1 MLIKGGILKSIH
13 ENIEYEAVDISP
25 QDEEVIVDIKASALN
40 RRDLWIQEGKYAK
53 IKLPCILGSDGA
65 GEYHGEKVVIYPAF
79 RWGIDPT
86 HQSNE
91 FEVLGMPHHGCFA
104 DKVAIPPSNL
114 FAIPPHLTFA
124 EAAAFPLSGL
134 TAWRAIMTQGKAQK
148 GQKILI
154 SGVGGGVASFVLQFA
169 IAHDM
174 EVYVTSGTPEKIKK
188 SIELGATGGVN
199 YKDIDAF
206 EQLKKMAGGF
216 DVVIDSAGGPDF
228 HQFVKL
234 CNPGATIVFYGGT
247 LGNIDNLSPQIIFWK
262 QLTIKG
268 STMGTME
275 EFSAMLDFISHHKIV
290 PLIDQVFP
298 LSEVNQAFEYMKKGS
313 HFGKIVLEHL

>member
-1 MLIKGGILKSIH
+1 MLIKGGILKGIQKDV
-13 ENIEYEAVDISP
+13 EYETIEISP
-25 QDEEVIVDIKASALN
+25 MVDEVIVDIKASALN

-65 GEYHGEKVVIYPAF
+65 GEHIGEKVVIYPAF
-79 RWGIDPT
+79 RWGNDPT

-104 DKVAIPPSNL
+104 QRIAIPQANL
-114 FAIPPHLTFA
+114 FAIPSHLTFA

-134 TAWRAIMTQGKAQK
+134 TAWRALMTQSKAQK

-169 IAHDM
+169 IAHCM
-174 EVYVTSGTPEKIKK
+174 EVYVTSGTQEKIRK
-188 SIELGATGGVN
+188 SIELGAVGGVN
-199 YKDIDAF
+199 YKDTDAF
-206 EQLKKMAGGF
+206 DQLKKMAGGF
-216 DVVIDSAGGPDF
+216 DVVIDSAGGPNF
-228 HQFVKL
+228 HHLVKL
-234 CNPGATIVFYGGT
+234 CNPGASIVFYGGT

-275 EFSAMLDFISHHKIV
+275 EFSAMLDFISLHKIV
-290 PLIDQVFP
+290 PIIDKVFP
-298 LSEVNQAFEYMKKGS
+298 LSEINQAFEYMKKGS